1 MGELLRGDLGDSIS
15 TKRPVLSEITGRL
28 PATLELLFSGMLLAI
43 LVGVPL
49 GVLSARWQG
58 KPVDVGVRMAS
69 IMGVSMPAFYLGL
82 LLQIFFFRNL
92 DLLPLAGRFSSDLRF
107 THPIQAATGF
117 FLIDSLLTQNW
128 VAFQDV
134 LLHLVLPALTLAAYP
149 SGLIAR
155 MTRAAMLE
163 VLEQDYIR
171 TARAYG
177 VRAEVIYRIARDI
190 GRDHQ
195 LALRLW
201 NTGIHEARA
210 VAALVDDPKLV
221 DEQQMERW
229 VADFDS
235 WAICDH
241 VCGKLFDRTP
251 FAWKKVRAWSR
262 REPEFTRR
270 AAYSLIAWITVHD
283 KAAPDSAFL
292 AMLPVIER
300 RAFDERPMIRK
311 AVNWALRQ
319 IGKRNLALNRR
330 AIACAE
336 RLRRRPSSS
345 SRWVAANA
353 LRELRSPAVQTRLRQ
368 RRPHP

>member
-58 KPVDVGVRMAS
+58 KPVDVGVRMVS

-107 THPIQAATGF
+107 THPIRAATGF
-117 FLIDSLLTQNW
+117 FLLDALLTQNW

-134 LLHLVLPALTLAAYP
+134 LLHLVLPAITLAAYP

-177 VRAEVIYRIARDI
+177 VRDYVITYLYALKNAISPTLTVIGLTFAFALTGTFFVEIIFNWPGLGLFTVRSLLNVDYPAIMGVTLFGATGYVFINLVVDILQSWIDPRIA
-190 GRDHQ
+190 
-195 LALRLW
+195 L
-201 NTGIHEARA
+201 
-210 VAALVDDPKLV
+210 K
-221 DEQQMERW
+221 
-229 VADFDS
+229 
-235 WAICDH
+235 
-241 VCGKLFDRTP
+241 
-251 FAWKKVRAWSR
+251 
-262 REPEFTRR
+262 
-270 AAYSLIAWITVHD
+270 
-283 KAAPDSAFL
+283 
-292 AMLPVIER
+292 
-300 RAFDERPMIRK
+300 
-311 AVNWALRQ
+311 
-319 IGKRNLALNRR
+319 
-330 AIACAE
+330 
-336 RLRRRPSSS
+336 
-345 SRWVAANA
+345 
-353 LRELRSPAVQTRLRQ
+353 
-368 RRPHP
+368 